1 MVGRMT
7 RAQLRRVIEG
17 PLPEPVKYESGLVER
32 ILADVGD
39 EAGCLT
45 LLEFALTML
54 WERRRDHTLH
64 HAAYEEL
71 GGVAGAPAPHAGGA
85 HRRGLKAG
93 QEPAARLVVPT
104 VRPNLRAEPAP
115 PLRPR

>member
-1 MVGRMT
+1 MVGGMT
-7 RAQLRRVIEG
+7 RTQLRRVIEG

-54 WERRRDHTLH
+54 WERRRDHTLS

-71 GGVAGAPAPHAGGA
+71 GGVAGSLARYAGDVFPPELEA
-85 HRRGLKAG
+85 LRKTARR
-93 QEPAARLVVPT
+93 P
-104 VRPNLRAEPAP
+104 VR
-115 PLRPR
+115 